1 MNINFP
7 QNFPLALIG
16 CLSAHAPIQ
25 PWALQLLLGSSTVQ
39 TCYALCAQII
49 YFQVLTTLNQL

>member
-1 MNINFP
+1 MNFP

-16 CLSAHAPIQ
+16 WLHAHVPVQ

-39 TCYALCAQII
+39 TCYALCAQIT